1 MLLAREREFKAVESD
16 ETVRDGCPV
25 QEAAVARRLPVPAKG
40 EPIAVDEP
48 KVLPVERSRT
58 VASDRPDHGP
68 Y

>member
-1 MLLAREREFKAVESD
+1 VPSPRGRGGATLA
-16 ETVRDGCPV
+16 
-25 QEAAVARRLPVPAKG
+25 AKG